1 MSLSPLP
8 ETFYEQ
14 SVQAV
19 ARDLLGSRLIRCLD
33 GEAGGAAHLLAGTIV
48 ETEAYQGESDLACH
62 ARAGRTARTEVMY
75 GPAGRAYVYFIY
87 GMHWM
92 LNCVTG
98 PEGSPEAVLIRAVLP
113 GEGFE
118 HNGEPQNLRSLWQQT
133 NGPAK
138 ICRVFHI
145 DGSFNGVTL
154 TSSHGS
160 LRIEAGPPIPAKHV
174 LTGPRVGINR
184 VPEPWRSKPWRFRVD
199 LQTWEPTQAANL
211 A

>member
-8 ETFYEQ
+8 ETFYQQ

-19 ARDLLGSRLIRCLD
+19 ARGLLGTRLVRCLE
-33 GEAGGAAHLLAGTIV
+33 GEPGTAPPRLTGIIV

-98 PEGSPEAVLIRAVLP
+98 NEGEPEAVLIRAVLP
-113 GEGFE
+113 AEGFE
-118 HNGEPQNLRSLWQQT
+118 QNGGQQNARHRWQQT

-138 ICRVFHI
+138 VCRAFHI
-145 DGSFNGVTL
+145 DGSFNGASL
-154 TSSHGS
+154 TTPRDS
-160 LRIEAGPPIPAKHV
+160 LRIEAGQPIPAEHV
-174 LTGPRVGINR
+174 LIGPRVGINR
-184 VPEPWRSKPWRFRVD
+184 VPEPWRSKPWRFRVN
-199 LQTWEPTQAANL
+199 LHTWELTRAANL